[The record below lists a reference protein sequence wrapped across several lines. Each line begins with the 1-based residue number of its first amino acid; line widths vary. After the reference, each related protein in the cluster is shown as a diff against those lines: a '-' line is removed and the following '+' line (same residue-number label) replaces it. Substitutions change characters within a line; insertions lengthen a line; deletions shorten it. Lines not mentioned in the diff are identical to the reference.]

1 MTSTPAIPETMTA
14 IRIARPGGPEV
25 LEPFIRPVPAPGDGE
40 VLIRVHAAGV
50 NYPDVLQ
57 REGRYPPPPG
67 APAEPG
73 LEVAGEIIALG
84 PGAMRWQVGDRVCAL
99 VAGGGYAEYC
109 VAPAANCLPVP
120 KGLSMAEAAAL
131 PETFFTVW
139 TNVFDRGRLQAGE
152 TFLVHGGAG
161 GIGTTAIQ
169 MARALGARVFTTAGS
184 EENCRFCE
192 ALGAERAFNYRSED
206 WVAGLRAILGKRG
219 IDVTLDIIGGD
230 YIQKNI
236 TVAAREGRII
246 NINYQKGA
254 RVEVDFLPV
263 MLKRLTLTGSTLR
276 IRPVAEKAA
285 MAMRLETVIWP
296 LIEKGEIRPVMDST
310 FPLEQAARAHA
321 RIEGPHRGKI
331 VLVTRIGEDRHA

>member
-1 MTSTPAIPETMTA
+1 MTGTPSIPETMTA

-25 LEPFIRPVPAPGDGE
+25 LEPFERPVPQPGEGE

-67 APAEPG
+67 APEEPG
-73 LEVAGEIIALG
+73 LEVAGEIVALG
-84 PGAMRWQVGDRVCAL
+84 PGAMRWKIGDRVCAL

-109 VAPAANCLPVP
+109 AAPAANCLPVP
-120 KGLSMAEAAAL
+120 KGLSMEEAAAL

-139 TNVFDRGRLQAGE
+139 TNVFDRGRLKAGD

-169 MARALGARVFTTAGS
+169 MARAMGARVFTTAGS

-192 ALGAERAFNYRSED
+192 ELGAERAFNYRTED
-206 WVAGLRAILGKRG
+206 WVAGLKEILGKRG

-246 NINYQKGA
+246 NINYQKGS

-285 MAMRLETVIWP
+285 IAMSLESVIWP

-310 FPLEQAARAHA
+310 FPLEHAAQAHT

-331 VLVTRIGEDRHA
+331 VLVTNAAGSSA

>member
-1 MTSTPAIPETMTA
+1 MSAQISVPESMTA
-14 IRIARPGGPEV
+14 IRITRPGGPEV
-25 LEPFIRPVPAPGDGE
+25 LEPFTRPVPVPGEGE

-57 REGRYPPPPG
+57 RQGRYPPPPG
-67 APAEPG
+67 APEEPG
-73 LEVAGEIIALG
+73 LEVAGEVVATG
-84 PGAMRWQVGDRVCAL
+84 AAAMRWRPGDRVCAL

-120 KGLSMAEAAAL
+120 AGLSMEEAAAL

-139 TNVFDRGRLQAGE
+139 TNVFDRGRLKAGD

-169 MARALGARVFTTAGS
+169 MARAMGARVFTTAGS
-184 EENCRFCE
+184 DENCRFCE
-192 ALGAERAFNYRSED
+192 ELGAEWAFNYHRED
-206 WVAGLRAILGKRG
+206 WVAGLKALLGKRG

-254 RVEVDFLPV
+254 KVEVDFLPV

-285 MAMRLETVIWP
+285 IAMSLESVIWP
-296 LIEKGEIRPVMDST
+296 LIEKGEIRPVLDST
-310 FPLEQAARAHA
+310 FPLRQAAAAHA

-331 VLVTRIGEDRHA
+331 VLVTAAHGA

>member
-1 MTSTPAIPETMTA
+1 MPHTSPLPETMTA
-14 IRIARPGGPEV
+14 IRITRPGGPEV
-25 LEPFIRPVPAPGDGE
+25 LEPFTRPVPQPGEGE

-67 APAEPG
+67 APEEPG
-73 LEVAGEIIALG
+73 LEVAGEVVATG
-84 PGAMRWQVGDRVCAL
+84 PGAMRWKVGDRVCAL
-99 VAGGGYAEYC
+99 ITGGGYAEYC

-120 KGLSMAEAAAL
+120 KGLSMEEAAAL

-139 TNVFDRGRLQAGE
+139 TNVFDRCRLKAGE

-169 MARALGARVFTTAGS
+169 MARALGARVFTTAGT

-192 ALGAERAFNYRSED
+192 ELGAERGFNYRTED
-206 WVAGLRAILGKRG
+206 WVAGLKEILGKRG

-236 TVAAREGRII
+236 TVAAREGRIV
-246 NINYQKGA
+246 NINYQKGS

-285 MAMRLETVIWP
+285 IAMSLESVIWP

-310 FPLEQAARAHA
+310 FPLEQADKAHA
-321 RIEGPHRGKI
+321 RVEGPHRGKI
-331 VLVTRIGEDRHA
+331 VLVTGAVDTVPR